1 MSLINGFN
9 MQKSTSDWDINDTNV
24 PLIAES
30 ELDEFQEWA
39 DGHCRYVYNPNNE
52 DAKKHVSGWA
62 MRNTNNHNVNILKKS
77 CLGVLVCSANCTLPN
92 GSKINLRPA
101 ICDKARKKQQGK
113 PCPNRSCNGGRLEVL
128 PCRGH
133 CGYPVTHFWRHTK
146 NAIFFQAKGAHDH
159 PKPEP
164 KSSSESRR
172 TLGIGRKS
180 KGLAILLAR
189 DAAIGNKLLS
199 LKNANKKMQNNYACL
214 DVLRPPPLIKGELGI
229 FS

>member
-1 MSLINGFN
+1 MKSSMLPANFHI
-9 MQKSTSDWDINDTNV
+9 QKSHSPDWDINDTNV
-24 PLIAES
+24 PNINET

-52 DAKKHVSGWA
+52 DAKKHISGWA

-77 CLGVLVCSANCTLPN
+77 CLGVLVCSVGCTLPN
-92 GSKINLRPA
+92 GARINLRPA
-101 ICDKARKKQQGK
+101 ICDKARRKQTGK
-113 PCPNRSCNGGRLEVL
+113 PCPNRNCNGGHLEVL

-146 NAIFFQAKGAHDH
+146 FGIFFQAKGVHDH

-164 KSSSESRR
+164 KSSESRR
-172 TLGIGRKS
+172 TLGIGRRS

-189 DAAIGNKLLS
+189 DAAVGNKVGQHFFVLTEVNRMILLWFPVDFFGGRF
-199 LKNANKKMQNNYACL
+199 QT
-214 DVLRPPPLIKGELGI
+214 
-229 FS
+229 